1 MKRRRNISIK
11 TKLLGII
18 IPVVIAIVVVLVL
31 VAYEMSLGIIENYSE
46 SLLESSVVNQA
57 NEIEAWLEQ
66 NIASFQ
72 SAKRTIEKI
81 NPNDSELQNMLDG
94 YYGFNDNYPDGIYI
108 ADSSGKFMKAS
119 ESKKQSL
126 MLRRVYGIRRGLQ
139 EST

>member
-1 MKRRRNISIK
+1 
-11 TKLLGII
+11 
-18 IPVVIAIVVVLVL
+18 
-31 VAYEMSLGIIENYSE
+31 MSSGIIENYSE

-94 YYGFNDNYPDGIYI
+94 YMD
-108 ADSSGKFMKAS
+108 
-119 ESKKQSL
+119 L
-126 MLRRVYGIRRGLQ
+126 MIIILMEYTLQILQ
-139 EST
+139 ESL

>member
-31 VAYEMSLGIIENYSE
+31 VAYEMSSGIIENYSE

-94 YYGFNDNYPDGIYI
+94 YMD
-108 ADSSGKFMKAS
+108 
-119 ESKKQSL
+119 L
-126 MLRRVYGIRRGLQ
+126 MIIILMEYTLQILQ
-139 EST
+139 ESL